1 MLARTRGVTGIPAQI
16 DRWLVGI
23 QPSAR
28 WLVIGFLVALN
39 GVLFS
44 WLHWQF

>member
-1 MLARTRGVTGIPAQI
+1 MLAWTRGVTGIPRQI

-28 WLVIGFLVALN
+28 WLVIGFLVSLN
-39 GVLFS
+39 GFLFS
-44 WLHWQF
+44 ALHLMF